1 MHAIPK
7 STAYHPV
14 LQLLFLTLCAI
25 VGALVFTV
33 IGMIVWF
40 AFNFD
45 SDTLSKLS
53 DNPLD
58 MKINLLR
65 IIQIFSSFGLFI
77 GGPIAFAYLSEV
89 KPTSYYHFD
98 EKLSWKLFGLVILII
113 FFSTPIF
120 ELCAVWNQNMV
131 LPDFLK
137 GIEVWMRLKETEATF
152 LIQKLLM
159 MNNYKDL
166 AINLLMIALIPAIGE
181 ELFFRG
187 GVQNILTSWFKNNH
201 WAIWVTGIIFSAI
214 HVQFFGFFPRMLLG
228 VLFGYLLVYGKSIWL
243 PILGHFLNN
252 ATAVV
257 MAYVMQKQGK
267 SLSEIEKSTSFDTY
281 AYIISAIITLVLLVL
296 YFKQAKKENL
306 LASYE

>member
-14 LQLLFLTLCAI
+14 LQLLFLILCAI
-25 VGALVFTV
+25 VGALIFTV

-53 DNPLD
+53 DNPLEMD
-58 MKINLLR
+58 INLLR
-65 IIQIFSSFGLFI
+65 IIQIFSSLGLFI
-77 GGPIAFAYLSEV
+77 AGPIAFAYLSEV
-89 KPTSYYHFD
+89 KPASYYHFD

-113 FFSTPIF
+113 FLSTPIF
-120 ELCAVWNQNMV
+120 ELSAVWNQNMV

-137 GIEVWMRLKETEATF
+137 DIEVWMRLKETEAAF
-152 LIQKLLM
+152 LTQKLLV
-159 MNNYKDL
+159 MNNYGDL
-166 AINLLMIALIPAIGE
+166 ALNLLMIAVIPAIGE

-187 GVQNILTSWFKNNH
+187 GIQNILASWFKNNH

-306 LASYE
+306 EVVYE